1 MSQDP
6 ENNIADRGFRVVG
19 VYRGKLAATE
29 ETFIYAGREIVQQ
42 LLGMEGDISE
52 IAVNGHDYRDT
63 AALLALVAS
72 ATGADSE
79 VLPWSELDTYLAVML
94 GVMDGFVR
102 DWIIVILLAL
112 SFGLVNTLMMAVFER
127 IREFGLMQA
136 LGMKPATI
144 LYLVLLESLLL
155 LALGLL
161 LGNLLAW
168 ASVWLMRDG
177 WDLAAVAEGME
188 MFGASSV
195 LYPALKIKDLLLAN
209 IVVMVLGVMT
219 SLLPAWR
226 ASRYQPVEAISKT

>member
-1 MSQDP
+1 
-6 ENNIADRGFRVVG
+6 
-19 VYRGKLAATE
+19 
-29 ETFIYAGREIVQQ
+29 
-42 LLGMEGDISE
+42 
-52 IAVNGHDYRDT
+52 
-63 AALLALVAS
+63 
-72 ATGADSE
+72 
-79 VLPWSELDTYLAVML
+79 
-94 GVMDGFVR
+94 
-102 DWIIVILLAL
+102 
-112 SFGLVNTLMMAVFER
+112 MMAVFER